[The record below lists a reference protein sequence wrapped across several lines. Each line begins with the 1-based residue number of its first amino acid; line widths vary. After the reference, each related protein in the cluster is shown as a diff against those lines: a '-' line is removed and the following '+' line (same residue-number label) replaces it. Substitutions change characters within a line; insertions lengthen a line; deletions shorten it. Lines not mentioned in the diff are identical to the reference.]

1 MAAPTIT
8 VYAGSIPQRTQAAA
22 TFATNADD
30 WLTYQTGQPTEYNAL
45 AVYVDALALT
55 MDADATA
62 AAASAAAASVSASAA
77 SSSANFVGAWS
88 AQTGAANIPYSVA
101 HNGISWLLL
110 NNLADVTT
118 SEPSVTADWQAI
130 DPNFFE
136 LLKTADFTL
145 SAGLKYQAEATGAT
159 IDGTMPAT
167 LTDGELF
174 TFHNSSASTFKVQI
188 LNPNFTIRGPAGS
201 IASGTDL
208 ELAAGETAKL
218 VAKGTLILEVA

>member
-8 VYAGSIPQRTQAAA
+8 EYSGSIPQRTQAAA

-45 AVYVDALALT
+45 AVYVDALAVT

-62 AAASAAAASVSASAA
+62 AAASAAAALASETAASAST
-77 SSSANFVGAWS
+77 NFVGAWS
-88 AQTGAANIPYSVA
+88 AQTGAANVPYSVA
-101 HNGISWLLL
+101 HNSITLLLL

-118 SEPSVTADWQAI
+118 SEPSVTSDWQAI
-130 DPNFFE
+130 DPNFYE
-136 LLKTADFTL
+136 TLKTADFNI
-145 SAGLKYQAEATGAT
+145 SAGLRYQTEATSAT
-159 IDGTMPAT
+159 IDGTLPAT
-167 LTDGELF
+167 LTDGQKF
-174 TFHNSSASTFKVQI
+174 TFHNSSASTYKVQI

-201 IASGTDL
+201 IASGTNL
-208 ELAAGETAKL
+208 EISAGDTAEL